1 MLKQL
6 INHQMIG
13 LAPKP
18 QELLQYIF
26 QPWMSMHAISNQILF
41 FQFQRNLHLQ
51 YVSQFGQ
58 L

>member
-1 MLKQL
+1 
-6 INHQMIG
+6 
-13 LAPKP
+13 
-18 QELLQYIF
+18 
-26 QPWMSMHAISNQILF
+26 MSMHAISNQILF